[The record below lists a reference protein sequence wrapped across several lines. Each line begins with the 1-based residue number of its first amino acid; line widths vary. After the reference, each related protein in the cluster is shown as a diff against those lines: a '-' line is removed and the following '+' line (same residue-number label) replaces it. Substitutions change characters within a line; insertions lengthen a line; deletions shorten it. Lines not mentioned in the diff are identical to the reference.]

1 MIFQETTN
9 SDIRTVLISGYHC
22 WSLTHCFLKSTRLT
36 FEQKTTQS
44 MHNSL
49 ETSIIF
55 LTGFEAMNK

>member
-1 MIFQETTN
+1 MLVTN
-9 SDIRTVLISGYHC
+9 PLLFEINKIY
-22 WSLTHCFLKSTRLT
+22 LT